1 MSIRP
6 VLRAV
11 TRSSAESI
19 DLRGLEEQTRRAR
32 VSGRY
37 RIAAVSLK
45 GLRFMQ
51 GDEFPANLILGNSE
65 ALGRRKGPRSNSLGP
80 LLYLPRRARTINS
93 AGLPSNGRRGESSD
107 YGQLPF
113 ASPPSSRT
121 DRRILTKQ
129 IASCCKTGQRGVSL
143 EAAPSPVPSG
153 TLCPCG

>member
-80 LLYLPRRARTINS
+80 LLYLPRRARTINTARACPLTGGGENLAIIDS
-93 AGLPSNGRRGESSD
+93 YYVAPRRRPERTGES
-107 YGQLPF
+107 
-113 ASPPSSRT
+113 
-121 DRRILTKQ
+121 
-129 IASCCKTGQRGVSL
+129 
-143 EAAPSPVPSG
+143 
-153 TLCPCG
+153 